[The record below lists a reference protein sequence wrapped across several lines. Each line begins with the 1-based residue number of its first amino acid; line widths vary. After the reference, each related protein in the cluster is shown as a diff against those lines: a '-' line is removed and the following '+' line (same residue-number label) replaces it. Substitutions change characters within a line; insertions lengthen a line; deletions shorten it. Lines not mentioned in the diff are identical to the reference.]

1 MSFFID
7 KYLPKT
13 KNGDPCVS
21 TITIVLPDSEHPNSS
36 GRIKGL
42 IENDVSVT
50 LGNSFGPLV
59 PDLTTLQDFFMLAD
73 IKTIPSWIGA
83 SAQTWK
89 GTNPIAFSTD
99 MYLINWSPDLN
110 YEGELKDLGAF
121 CTLTQSGSSNFMVK
135 VHGGYQPNFLSNNN
149 QFFNMGAFTQK
160 VEENEAD
167 YAEAGE
173 ALSGQLSQIQQNIEN
188 GTLTVLIGSRFKL
201 ANLLLT
207 RLDISPSVV
216 EVYNPYVG
224 GKPKP
229 LYYRVGM
236 SFQTARA
243 ALSTDLGG
251 MLGG

>member
-1 MSFFID
+1 MGLFID
-7 KYLPKT
+7 SYLPKT
-13 KNGDPCVS
+13 INDGNKVS
-21 TITIVLPDSEHPNSS
+21 TITIILPGYPGEE
-36 GRIKGL
+36 GKIRGIV
-42 IENDVSVT
+42 ENDVSVT

-73 IKTIPSWIGA
+73 TKTIPSWIGA

-89 GTNPIAFSTD
+89 GTNPISFSTD

-110 YEGELKDLGAF
+110 YEKQLKALGSF

-135 VHGGYQPNFLSNNN
+135 VHGGYQPNFLSSNNK
-149 QFFNMGAFTQK
+149 FFNMGVFTQS
-160 VEENEAD
+160 VEESEANREES
-167 YAEAGE
+167 AETLA
-173 ALSGQLSQIQQNIEN
+173 SQLEQIQGNIEN
-188 GTLTVLIGSRFKL
+188 GTITVLIGSRFKL

-207 RLDISPSVV
+207 RLDITPSIV
-216 EVYNPYVG
+216 EVYNPNVG

-243 ALSTDLGG
+243 ALNTDLGG
-251 MLGG
+251 MLGV